1 MTDNSSRTA
10 EGQPL
15 GTAAT
20 DTTDTLLDVRGLT
33 ITYGDAAPSVTG
45 VSLTVSPG
53 EILGLIGESG
63 SGKSTIAM
71 AALGLLPRNATTTA
85 ERFDVCG
92 VNVLSAPLQHLT
104 KLRGRKIAM
113 VFQDA
118 MGALDPCMRVGA
130 QVGEVVKRHQQLSG
144 QRCREEVLNLMR
156 QVGLPEPERRARQY
170 PHQLSGGLRQR
181 AAIAMAL
188 AGKPDVLLADE
199 PTTALDV
206 TVQAGILQLFR
217 SIRDDLGVGIVLIS
231 HDMGVIA
238 QTADR
243 VAVMLNGEIV
253 EQGSVNEVLLSPQT
267 EYTRKL
273 LHAAPDLE
281 AVSIEDAPGIGT
293 GAEPA
298 EPADVVLEAAHAT
311 RRFRSKGQHVT
322 AVDDVSLEVHRGE
335 VLGIVGESGSG
346 KSTLAKLLVRLDRPS
361 AGHLRMEGVGYEK
374 LKGSLGRKIR
384 GKIQMVFQHPGGSLN
399 PRMKVGRSIR
409 EPLAV
414 EGVDRRAA
422 EARVRE
428 LLQEVGLPED
438 SGERLPHE
446 FSGGQKQ
453 RIAIARAVS
462 SSPEVVILD
471 EPTSALDVSVQAQV
485 LDLLD
490 RVRRQ
495 RDLTYV
501 FISHNL
507 SVVRLISDRVAVMYS
522 GRVVEVGTSQ
532 DVFANAQHWYTKA
545 LIAAVPSTDPRRRDD
560 DPVTEQPREPE
571 PSDYE
576 PSAEERAEP
585 ACAFAPRC
593 PMAKQRCWSE
603 VPQLIELRPTQL
615 AACHFPTSGA
625 EPVVLEREK
634 ELA

>member
-1 MTDNSSRTA
+1 MDEPA
-10 EGQPL
+10 AQP
-15 GTAAT
+15 AQEP
-20 DTTDTLLDVRGLT
+20 LLDVRDLT
-33 ITYGDAAPSVTG
+33 IAYGDAAPSVSG
-45 VSLTVSPG
+45 VSITVAPG

-63 SGKSTIAM
+63 SGKSTVAM
-71 AALGLLPRNATTTA
+71 AALGLLPRTARTTA
-85 ERFDVCG
+85 ERFAVCG
-92 VNVLSAPLQHLT
+92 VDILSSTPQQLT
-104 KLRGRKIAM
+104 ALRGRSIAM

-130 QVGEVVKRHQQLSG
+130 QIAEVVKRHQKLSG
-144 QRCREEVLNLMR
+144 HACREEVFSLMR

-181 AAIAMAL
+181 AAIALAL

-217 SIRDDLGVGIVLIS
+217 SIRDELGVGIVLIS

-243 VAVMLNGEIV
+243 VAVMLDGQIV
-253 EQGSVNEVLLSPQT
+253 EQGSVQSVLLSPQT
-267 EYTRKL
+267 DYTRKL
-273 LHAAPDLE
+273 LDAAPDLDS
-281 AVSIEDAPGIGT
+281 A
-293 GAEPA
+293 AEVALSADPA
-298 EPADVVLEAAHAT
+298 AEVTDVVLEARNAT
-311 RRFRSKGQHVT
+311 RRFRTRGRHVT
-322 AVDDVSLEVHRGE
+322 ALDDVSIQVHRGE

-346 KSTLAKLLVRLDRPS
+346 KSTLAKLLVRLDKPS
-361 AGHLRMEGVGYEK
+361 GGSLQMDGVGYDQ
-374 LKGSLGRKIR
+374 LKGSLGRRIR
-384 GKIQMVFQHPGGSLN
+384 GKVQMVFQHPAGSLN
-399 PRMKVGRSIR
+399 PRMKVGRSIS

-414 EGVDRRAA
+414 EGVDRAVA
-422 EARVRE
+422 STRVQE
-428 LLQEVGLPED
+428 LLTEVGLPAD
-438 SGERLPHE
+438 SAGRFPHE

-462 SSPEVVILD
+462 SAPEIVILD

-485 LDLLD
+485 LDLLE

-522 GRVVEVGTSQ
+522 GRVVEVGTSE
-532 DVFANAQHWYTKA
+532 DVFAHAQHWYTRA

-560 DPVTEQPREPE
+560 EVVVEEPE
-571 PSDYE
+571 AVAAPTDGVTPE
-576 PSAEERAEP
+576 QRAEP
-585 ACAFAPRC
+585 GCAFAPRC
-593 PMAKQRCWSE
+593 PMAQAKCWAE
-603 VPQLIELRPTQL
+603 VPQLLEVRPRQH
-615 AACHFPTSGA
+615 AACHFPVSSATL
-625 EPVVLEREK
+625 EPPVREREP
-634 ELA
+634 A